1 MSDHPSYRIFP
12 LGDSAITVDWGNCIS
27 EAVNKTVL
35 AHYHDLLDRP
45 LPFVTE
51 VISAYSSLTLYYDVL
66 AVRNRKGTAHTA
78 YDHIRQILEERLRE
92 PVSAD
97 HYEGV
102 LVRIPVCYEKP
113 FATDLISLALAKQ
126 ISTEE
131 LIAIHTASIYRVYM
145 LGFLPGFT
153 YMGEVDER
161 IAMPRKPVP
170 ETVMPGSVGIAG
182 RQTGVYPLVSPGGW
196 HIIGRT
202 PLALFAPDRESPA
215 LLRAGDRVQFYS
227 ISRHEFENY

>member
-1 MSDHPSYRIFP
+1 MTAKTTYRIFP
-12 LGDSAITVDWGNCIS
+12 LGDSAITADWGNCINES
-27 EAVNKTVL
+27 VNREVL
-35 AHYHDLLDRP
+35 ARFRQLSDTP
-45 LPFVTE
+45 LPDMTE
-51 VISAYSSLTLYYDVL
+51 VVSAYSSLTIYYDVL
-66 AVRNRKGTAHTA
+66 AVKKRIAPGTTV
-78 YDHIRQILEERLRE
+78 YDHMRHLLEERLQQ

-97 HYEGV
+97 SVQGR

-113 FATDLISLALAKQ
+113 FATDILSLALAKH
-126 ISTEE
+126 ISVEE
-131 LIAIHTASIYRVYM
+131 LIQIHTASIYRVYM

-161 IAMPRKPVP
+161 IASPRKPVP

-202 PLALFAPDRESPA
+202 PLALFAPEREEPA
-215 LLRAGDRVQFYS
+215 LLTAGDQVQFYS

>member
-1 MSDHPSYRIFP
+1 MTAKTTYRIFP
-12 LGDSAITVDWGNCIS
+12 LGDSAITADWGNCIS
-27 EAVNKTVL
+27 EPVNREVL
-35 AHYHDLLDRP
+35 ARFRQLSEVP
-45 LPFVTE
+45 LPGMTE
-51 VISAYSSLTLYYDVL
+51 VVSAYSSLTIYYDVL
-66 AVRNRKGTAHTA
+66 ALRKRIAPGTTV
-78 YDHIRQILEERLRE
+78 YDHMRQLLEERLLQ

-97 HYEGV
+97 AVQGR

-113 FATDLISLALAKQ
+113 FATDIHSLALAKH
-126 ISTEE
+126 ISAEE
-131 LIAIHTASIYRVYM
+131 LIHIHTASIYRVYM

-161 IAMPRKPVP
+161 IAMSRKPVP

-202 PLALFAPDRESPA
+202 PLALFSPEREEPA
-215 LLRAGDRVQFYS
+215 LLAAGDQVQFYS

>member
-1 MSDHPSYRIFP
+1 MSDHPSYRIFA
-12 LGDSAITVDWGNCIS
+12 LGDSAITVDWGNCIN
-27 EAVNKTVL
+27 EAVNRTVL
-35 AHYHDLLDRP
+35 AHYHDLCERP
-45 LPFVTE
+45 LPFVQE
-51 VISAYSSLTLYYDVL
+51 VISAYSSLTIYYDVL
-66 AVRNRKGTAHTA
+66 QVRSKKGSALTAF
-78 YDHIRQILEERLRE
+78 DHMRQLLEERLRE
-92 PVSAD
+92 PVSV
-97 HYEGV
+97 HEKEGE

-113 FATDLISLALAKQ
+113 FATDLVSLALSKHL
-126 ISTEE
+126 STEE
-131 LIAIHTASIYRVYM
+131 LIAIHTASVYRVYM